1 MQHSVFLIQEKK
13 GVNHGFVLGLLA
25 DQAEQY
31 EIRSNRESGF
41 GRYDVM
47 MIPKNQKNTDG
58 LAFILEFKVR
68 NPGKEKS
75 LEETVQTALEQIETK
90 QYDAE
95 LLARGIEKERI
106 DGKQVLIG

>member
-1 MQHSVFLIQEKK
+1 
-13 GVNHGFVLGLLA
+13 
-25 DQAEQY
+25 
-31 EIRSNRESGF
+31 
-41 GRYDVM
+41 M

-95 LLARGIEKERI
+95 LLARGIEKSGSGIMDLHLMESRY
-106 DGKQVLIG
+106 

>member
-1 MQHSVFLIQEKK
+1 
-13 GVNHGFVLGLLA
+13 
-25 DQAEQY
+25 
-31 EIRSNRESGF
+31 
-41 GRYDVM
+41 M
-47 MIPKNQKNTDG
+47 MIPKNQKNADS

-90 QYDAE
+90 QYDGE

-106 DGKQVLIG
+106 WHYGFAFDGKQILIG